1 MFIFNFKMGIVRNI
15 GVRSFLLSFIFF
27 FSVCL
32 LYYINS
38 ILKTDGHY
46 VYLLDDAY
54 IHLAMAKNFAFYEV
68 WGMTRY
74 QFSSTSSSP
83 LFTYILSVL
92 IKVFGNNDQIPLYFN
107 VFFSIGILYVLSEYY
122 AEIFKE
128 VKKTVLAILFTAFF
142 IVLPLNILSG
152 MEHVFQVF
160 LFAVNIFCLSRI
172 GHNKLILFGF
182 YFSLLLMGLV
192 RFESMFY
199 FVILAFMFAV
209 VRKWKEALFVVLL
222 GFIPIIA
229 FCAFNYQQDGYF
241 FPNSVLVKGTKL
253 SLDANI
259 FEQVKVIL
267 LDNLLLNISFYKIG
281 IFPLLLCM
289 VFIYRD
295 FINKSLKE
303 VVRDNFL
310 LIVFSLLMICHS
322 MFADLKG
329 HLRYEA
335 YILTG
340 FSMVLIPKCKGLF
353 FNWKDYIVKEKWISL
368 LVAANVFLMIYK
380 CWVAHPIMS
389 NGGKNI
395 YEQQVQSAKFLHQ
408 FYNTSKVVA
417 NDIGAVCYYTDI
429 HLLDIAGLGSVET
442 IHFNEN
448 KKSFDQKFGNFLSN
462 YCLDNKYD
470 IAVVYEGW
478 LQGYV
483 PSYWRK
489 AATLKIEDKVTVA
502 RLEVSI
508 YSIDVKNLEQL
519 KQNIKKFNWNKNVT
533 VTIIE

>member
-1 MFIFNFKMGIVRNI
+1 MGIVRNI
-15 GVRSFLLSFIFF
+15 GLRSFLLSGIFF

-32 LYYINS
+32 LYYIS
-38 ILKTDGHY
+38 SVLKTDGHY

-54 IHLAMAKNFAFYEV
+54 IHLAMAKNFALYEV
-68 WGMTRY
+68 WGMTKY

-107 VFFSIGILYVLSEYY
+107 TLFSIGILYVFSEYY

-128 VKKTVLAILFTAFF
+128 VKKTVVATLFTAFF

-160 LFAVNIFCLSRI
+160 LFAVNILCFSRYK
-172 GHNKLILFGF
+172 HSKRAILGF
-182 YFSLLLMGLV
+182 YFTLLLMGLI

-199 FVILAFMFAV
+199 FVILAFMLSIL
-209 VRKWKEALFVVLL
+209 RRWKEGLLVLLL
-222 GFIPIIA
+222 GFIPIIT

-241 FPNSVLVKGTKL
+241 FPNSVVVKGTKL
-253 SLDANI
+253 SFDVNMISQL
-259 FEQVKVIL
+259 KVIL

-281 IFPLLLCM
+281 IFPLLLCA

-295 FINKSLKE
+295 FRVKTLKE
-303 VVRDNFL
+303 ILRDHFL

-340 FSMVLIPKCKGLF
+340 FSMVLIPKCKELF
-353 FNWKDYIVKEKWISL
+353 FSFRSYIKKEK
-368 LVAANVFLMIYK
+368 LVSVLIAANVFLLIYK
-380 CWVAHPIMS
+380 CWVAHPIMN

-395 YEQQVQSAKFLHQ
+395 YEQQVQSAKFLHR

-448 KKSFDQKFGNFLSN
+448 KKGFDQNFGNFLSK
-462 YCLDNKYD
+462 YCLDHQYD

-483 PSYWRK
+483 PSYWKK
-489 AATLKIEDKVTVA
+489 AATLKIEDKITVA
-502 RLEVSI
+502 RTEVSI
-508 YSIDVKNLEQL
+508 YSINTKNLEEL
-519 KQNIKKFNWNKNVT
+519 KQNIRKFNWNKNVI
-533 VTIIE
+533 VTILE

>member
-1 MFIFNFKMGIVRNI
+1 MGIVRNI
-15 GVRSFLLSFIFF
+15 VLRSFLLSFTFF

-32 LYYINS
+32 LYYTNS
-38 ILKTDGHY
+38 VLKTDGY
-46 VYLLDDAY
+46 YIYPLDDAY
-54 IHLAMAKNFAFYEV
+54 IHLAMAKNFELYEV
-68 WGMTRY
+68 WGMTKY

-83 LFTYILSVL
+83 LFTYLLSVL
-92 IKVFGNNDQIPLYFN
+92 IKIFGNNDQLPLYFN
-107 VFFSIGILYVLSEYY
+107 IFFGIGILYILTVYY
-122 AEIFKE
+122 AGIFQEI
-128 VKKTVLAILFTAFF
+128 KKTVLAVLFTAFF

-160 LFAVNIFCLSRI
+160 LFVVNILCFYRYNQS
-172 GHNKLILFGF
+172 KLAISGF
-182 YFSLLLMGLV
+182 YITLLLMGLI

-199 FVILAFMFAV
+199 FVILAFMFAL
-209 VRKWKEALFVVLL
+209 VRKWKETLLVLLL

-229 FCAFNYQQDGYF
+229 FCAYNYQQDGYF
-241 FPNSVLVKGTKL
+241 FPNSVVVKGTKL
-253 SLDANI
+253 SFDANI
-259 FEQVKVIL
+259 LAQLKVIL

-281 IFPLLLCM
+281 FFPLFLCA

-295 FINKSLKE
+295 FKTKTLKE
-303 VVRDNFL
+303 VLKDDFL
-310 LIVFSLLMICHS
+310 LIVFSLVMICHA

-329 HLRYEA
+329 SLRYEA
-335 YILTG
+335 YILTS
-340 FSMVLIPKCKGLF
+340 FCMVLIPRCKGLLV
-353 FNWKDYIVKEKWISL
+353 NWMDYIKKEKLVSL
-368 LVAANVFLMIYK
+368 LIAANVFLMIYK
-380 CWVAHPIMS
+380 CWAAHPIMS
-389 NGGKNI
+389 KGGKNI

-417 NDIGAVCYYTDI
+417 NDIGAISYYTNI

-442 IHFNEN
+442 IYFNEN
-448 KKSFDQKFGNFLSN
+448 KKKFDEKFGSFISK
-462 YCLDNKYD
+462 YCLAHQYD

-483 PSYWRK
+483 PAYWKK
-489 AATLKIEDKVTVA
+489 AATLKIENKITVA

-508 YSIDVKNLEQL
+508 YSINVKNLDGL

>member
-1 MFIFNFKMGIVRNI
+1 M
-15 GVRSFLLSFIFF
+15 
-27 FSVCL
+27 
-32 LYYINS
+32 
-38 ILKTDGHY
+38 
-46 VYLLDDAY
+46 DDAY
-54 IHLAMAKNFAFYEV
+54 IHLAMAKNFALYEV
-68 WGMTRY
+68 WGMTKY

-83 LFTYILSVL
+83 LFTYILSML
-92 IKVFGNNDQIPLYFN
+92 IKIFGNSDQIPLYFN
-107 VFFSIGILYVLSEYY
+107 VIFSIGILYGLSEYY
-122 AEIFKE
+122 AEVFKE
-128 VKKTVLAILFTAFF
+128 VKKTALAVLFTVFF

-160 LFAVNIFCLSRI
+160 LFVINIFCFS
-172 GHNKLILFGF
+172 HYKDKKLAVFGF

-199 FVILAFMFAV
+199 FVILAFMFTL
-209 VRKWKEALFVVLL
+209 VRKWKEASFVLLL

-229 FCAFNYQQDGYF
+229 FCAYNYQQDGYF
-241 FPNSVLVKGTKL
+241 FPNSVVVKGTKL

-259 FEQVKVIL
+259 LGQLKVIL

-281 IFPLLLCM
+281 FFPLFLCAI
-289 VFIYRD
+289 FIYRD
-295 FINKSLKE
+295 LRTKKVKEILK
-303 VVRDNFL
+303 DNFL
-310 LIVFSLLMICHS
+310 LIVFSLVMICHA

-329 HLRYEA
+329 LLRYEA

-340 FSMVLIPKCKGLF
+340 FCMILIPKCKDLF
-353 FNWKDYIVKEKWISL
+353 FNFTDYIKKEKLVSL
-368 LVAANVFLMIYK
+368 FIAANVFLMLYK
-380 CWVAHPIMS
+380 CWAAHPIMS

-395 YEQQVQSAKFLHQ
+395 YEQQMQSAKFLHQ

-417 NDIGAVCYYTDI
+417 NDIGAISYYTNI

-448 KKSFDQKFGNFLSN
+448 KKGFDQNFGNFLSK
-462 YCLDNKYD
+462 YCLNHQYD

-483 PSYWRK
+483 PSYWKK
-489 AATLKIEDKVTVA
+489 AGTLKIEDKITVA

-508 YSIDVKNLEQL
+508 YSINTKNLEEL
-519 KQNIKKFNWNKNVT
+519 KQNIKKFNWNKNVI

>member
-1 MFIFNFKMGIVRNI
+1 MGIIRSI
-15 GVRSFLLSFIFF
+15 GLRSFLLSFTLF

-38 ILKTDGHY
+38 VLKTDGHY
-46 VYLLDDAY
+46 IYLLDDAY
-54 IHLAMAKNFAFYEV
+54 IHLAMAKNFALYEV
-68 WGMTRY
+68 WGMTKY

-107 VFFSIGILYVLSEYY
+107 VIFSIGTLYVLSAYY
-122 AEIFKE
+122 AEVFKE
-128 VKKTVLAILFTAFF
+128 VKKTVLAVLFTAFF

-160 LFAVNIFCLSRI
+160 LFAINIFCFFHYKDR
-172 GHNKLILFGF
+172 KLAVFGF

-199 FVILAFMFAV
+199 FVILAFMFV
-209 VRKWKEALFVVLL
+209 LVRKWKEALFILLL

-229 FCAFNYQQDGYF
+229 FCAYNYQQDGYF
-241 FPNSVLVKGTKL
+241 FPNSVVVKGTKL

-259 FEQVKVIL
+259 LGQLKVIL

-281 IFPLLLCM
+281 IFPLLLCL
-289 VFIYRD
+289 VFIYRES
-295 FINKSLKE
+295 KVKTVKE
-303 VVRDNFL
+303 IWRDNFL
-310 LIVFSLLMICHS
+310 LIVFSLLMICHA

-340 FSMVLIPKCKGLF
+340 FCMVLIPRCKELF
-353 FNWKDYIVKEKWISL
+353 FNLTAYIKKEKLVIL
-368 LVAANVFLMIYK
+368 LIAANVFLMLYK
-380 CWVAHPIMS
+380 CWVAHHIMS

-417 NDIGAVCYYTDI
+417 NDIGAISYFTNI

-448 KKSFDQKFGNFLSN
+448 KKGFDQKFGNFLSK
-462 YCLDNKYD
+462 YCLDHQYD

-483 PSYWRK
+483 PSYWKK
-489 AATLKIEDKVTVA
+489 AGTLKIEDKITVA

-508 YSIDVKNLEQL
+508 YSIDAKNLEEL

-533 VTIIE
+533 VTITE

>member
-1 MFIFNFKMGIVRNI
+1 MGVVRNI
-15 GVRSFLLSFIFF
+15 GLRSFLLSFLFF

-32 LYYINS
+32 LYYFSS

-54 IHLAMAKNFAFYEV
+54 IHLAMAKNFALYEV
-68 WGMTRY
+68 WGMTKY

-92 IKVFGNNDQIPLYFN
+92 IKVFGNDDQIPLYFN
-107 VFFSIGILYVLSEYY
+107 VIFSTGTLYVLSEYY

-128 VKKTVLAILFTAFF
+128 IKKTMVAVLFTVFF

-160 LFAVNIFCLSRI
+160 LFVVNIFCFSRYS
-172 GHNKLILFGF
+172 HNKLAGFGF

-199 FVILAFMFAV
+199 FVILAFMFALL
-209 VRKWKEALFVVLL
+209 RKWKESLLVLLL

-241 FPNSVLVKGTKL
+241 FPNSVVVKGTKF
-253 SLDANI
+253 SLDTNI
-259 FEQVKVIL
+259 FGQLKVIL

-281 IFPLLLCM
+281 IFPLLLCT

-295 FINKSLKE
+295 FKTKSLKDVLSE
-303 VVRDNFL
+303 NFL

-340 FSMVLIPKCKGLF
+340 FCMVLIPKCKGLF
-353 FNWKDYIVKEKWISL
+353 FNFTEYIKKEKVLSL
-368 LVAANVFLMIYK
+368 LIAANVFLMIYK
-380 CWVAHPIMS
+380 GWVAHPIMNS
-389 NGGKNI
+389 GGKNI

-448 KKSFDQKFGNFLSN
+448 KKPFDKKFENFLSK
-462 YCLDNKYD
+462 YCLDHEYD

-478 LQGYV
+478 LQGHV
-483 PSYWRK
+483 PSYWKK
-489 AATLKIEDKVTVA
+489 AATLKIENKITVA
-502 RLEVSI
+502 RVEVSI
-508 YSIDVKNLEQL
+508 YSINTKNLEEL

>member
-1 MFIFNFKMGIVRNI
+1 MGIIRNI
-15 GVRSFLLSFIFF
+15 GLRSFLLSFTLF

-38 ILKTDGHY
+38 VLKTDGHY
-46 VYLLDDAY
+46 IYLLDDAY
-54 IHLAMAKNFAFYEV
+54 IHLAMAKNFALYEV

-107 VFFSIGILYVLSEYY
+107 VIFSIATLYVLSEYY
-122 AEIFKE
+122 AEVFKE
-128 VKKTVLAILFTAFF
+128 VKKTVLAVLFTTFF

-152 MEHVFQVF
+152 MEHVFQIF
-160 LFAVNIFCLSRI
+160 LFVVNILCLSHYKDR
-172 GHNKLILFGF
+172 KLAVFGF

-199 FVILAFMFAV
+199 FVILAFMFV
-209 VRKWKEALFVVLL
+209 LVRKWKEALFILLL

-229 FCAFNYQQDGYF
+229 FCAYNYQQDGYF
-241 FPNSVLVKGTKL
+241 FPNSVVVKGTKL
-253 SLDANI
+253 SLDANVLG
-259 FEQVKVIL
+259 QLKVIL

-281 IFPLLLCM
+281 FFPLLLC
-289 VFIYRD
+289 VIFIYRD
-295 FINKSLKE
+295 VRMKTFREVLK
-303 VVRDNFL
+303 DNFL
-310 LIVFSLLMICHS
+310 LIVFSLVMICHA

-329 HLRYEA
+329 LLRYEA

-340 FSMVLIPKCKGLF
+340 FCMVLILKCKDLF
-353 FNWKDYIVKEKWISL
+353 FNFTNYIRKEKLVSL
-368 LVAANVFLMIYK
+368 LIAANVFLMLYK
-380 CWVAHPIMS
+380 CCVAHPIMS

-417 NDIGAVCYYTDI
+417 NDIGAISYFTNI
-429 HLLDIAGLGSVET
+429 HLLDIAGLASVET

-448 KKSFDQKFGNFLSN
+448 KKGFDQKFGNFLSK
-462 YCLDNKYD
+462 YCLDHQYD

-483 PSYWRK
+483 PSYWKK
-489 AATLKIEDKVTVA
+489 AGTLKIEDKITVA

-508 YSIDVKNLEQL
+508 YSIDTKNLEEL
-519 KQNIKKFNWNKNVT
+519 KQNIKKFDWNKNVT

>member
-1 MFIFNFKMGIVRNI
+1 MSYIYFKMEIVRNI
-15 GVRSFLLSFIFF
+15 GLRSFLLSFIFF

-32 LYYINS
+32 LYYIIS
-38 ILKTDGHY
+38 VLKTDGNY
-46 VYLLDDAY
+46 IYLMDDAY
-54 IHLAMAKNFAFYEV
+54 IHLAMAKNFALYDV

-92 IKVFGNNDQIPLYFN
+92 IQIFGNNDQIPLYFN
-107 VFFSIGILYVLSEYY
+107 IIFSVGILYILSEYY
-122 AEIFKE
+122 AEIFND
-128 VKKTVLAILFTAFF
+128 VKKTVLAVLFTTFF

-160 LFAVNIFCLSRI
+160 LFAVNIFCFYRYNQSKSAI
-172 GHNKLILFGF
+172 FGF
-182 YFSLLLMGLV
+182 YLSLLLMGVV

-199 FVILAFMFAV
+199 FVILACMFAL
-209 VRKWKEALFVVLL
+209 VRKWKETVFILFL
-222 GFIPIIA
+222 GFIPIII
-229 FCAFNYQQDGYF
+229 FCIYNYQQDGYF
-241 FPNSVLVKGTKL
+241 FPNSVMVKGTKL
-253 SLDANI
+253 SFDAQILNQI
-259 FEQVKVIL
+259 KVIL

-281 IFPLLLCM
+281 FFPLLLCAI
-289 VFIYRD
+289 FIFRD
-295 FINKSLKE
+295 LKTKTLKE
-303 VVRDNFL
+303 VLKDNFL
-310 LIVFSLLMICHS
+310 LIVFSLVMVCHA

-329 HLRYEA
+329 LLRYEA

-340 FSMVLIPKCKGLF
+340 FCMVLIPKCKGLF
-353 FNWKDYIVKEKWISL
+353 FNVVDYIKKEKLVSL
-368 LVAANVFLMIYK
+368 LISANVLLMIYK
-380 CWVAHPIMS
+380 CWVAHPIMC

-395 YEQQVQSAKFLHQ
+395 YEQQIQSAKFLHQ

-417 NDIGAVCYYTDI
+417 NDIGAISYYTNI

-448 KKSFDQKFGNFLSN
+448 KKGFDQEFGSFLSK
-462 YCLDNKYD
+462 YCLDHQYE

-483 PSYWRK
+483 PSYWKK
-489 AATLKIEDKVTVA
+489 AATLKIEDKITVA
-502 RLEVSI
+502 RLEVSL
-508 YSIDVKNLEQL
+508 YSINTRNLEEL
-519 KQNIKKFNWNKNVT
+519 KQNIKTFNWNKNVT